1 MSASHLKSFLLSSL
15 SIPYHLNTFA
25 LLYNFSWGHINIP
38 PSTLVKCLIAWKLKV
53 AKLPWDPIGLPL
65 YFETVQGCSDHI
77 DQNIDALKEY
87 GMSVYPTA
95 HTVKT
100 IYCLQRERNIDKNE
114 V

>member
-1 MSASHLKSFLLSSL
+1 MS
-15 SIPYHLNTFA
+15 
-25 LLYNFSWGHINIP
+25 
-38 PSTLVKCLIAWKLKV
+38 
-53 AKLPWDPIGLPL
+53 IGLPL
-65 YFETVQGCSDHI
+65 YFETIQGCSEHI

-87 GMSVYPTA
+87 GKTVYPSA

>member
-1 MSASHLKSFLLSSL
+1 MVKVYIIAIVMFWADPTATPTNHSVEITHL
-15 SIPYHLNTFA
+15 H
-25 LLYNFSWGHINIP
+25 
-38 PSTLVKCLIAWKLKV
+38 
-53 AKLPWDPIGLPL
+53 GLPL

>member
-1 MSASHLKSFLLSSL
+1 M
-15 SIPYHLNTFA
+15 
-25 LLYNFSWGHINIP
+25 
-38 PSTLVKCLIAWKLKV
+38 
-53 AKLPWDPIGLPL
+53 
-65 YFETVQGCSDHI
+65 QGCSDHI

>member
-1 MSASHLKSFLLSSL
+1 MVKLVKKKFFLGLIPLRLKSKRLANKPLLDL
-15 SIPYHLNTFA
+15 H
-25 LLYNFSWGHINIP
+25 
-38 PSTLVKCLIAWKLKV
+38 
-53 AKLPWDPIGLPL
+53 GLPL

-87 GMSVYPTA
+87 GKTVYPSA